1 MAYYIQFDA
10 ILNSTFCGFFLSS
23 NQYWDGRVYGLCV
36 YFMTGAPEGSTE
48 SGSGEAG
55 VQTCDPWF
63 TRHNAYPLHCKK
75 LFVAF

>member
-10 ILNSTFCGFFLSS
+10 ILNSTW
-23 NQYWDGRVYGLCV
+23 YGRVYGLCV
-36 YFMTGAPEGSTE
+36 YLMTGAPEGSTE

-75 LFVAF
+75 LYSAFLAKFANV